1 MDSLK
6 YGFKVINSFDSEKI
20 LTELCQPYSKEKITY
35 WDCGIIAKPNG
46 FYLSCLNTDKH
57 QSLKKVMSEYFSIL
71 KKNKQID
78 FEQILFY
85 SYNLL
90 IRRPVISHILCKI
103 FPFILIDE
111 YQDTKE
117 IQYHI
122 ISKIL
127 SANKGKSKT
136 LIVGDPNQSIY
147 ESLGGF
153 PISKVDLEK
162 LLGFNLLEL
171 SLTKNY
177 RSSEKSLVILNIIRL
192 FQILL
197 RHMEKINVTIV

>member
-1 MDSLK
+1 M
-6 YGFKVINSFDSEKI
+6 
-20 LTELCQPYSKEKITY
+20 
-35 WDCGIIAKPNG
+35 
-46 FYLSCLNTDKH
+46 
-57 QSLKKVMSEYFSIL
+57 
-71 KKNKQID
+71 
-78 FEQILFY
+78 
-85 SYNLL
+85 
-90 IRRPVISHILCKI
+90 CKI

-177 RSSEKSLVILNIIRL
+177 RSSEKIISY
-192 FQILL
+192 FEHYKTFPNSI
-197 RHMEKINVTIV
+197 EAYGKINVTIVWSLIII